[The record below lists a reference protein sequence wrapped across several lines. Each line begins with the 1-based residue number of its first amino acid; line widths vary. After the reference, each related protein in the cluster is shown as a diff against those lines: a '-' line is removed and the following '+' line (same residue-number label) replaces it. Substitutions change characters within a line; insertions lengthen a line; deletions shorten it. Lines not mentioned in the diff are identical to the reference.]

1 MSRPVGEVGSI
12 LGATDCFVIAEIG
25 QAHDGSLGSA
35 HAYIDAVAE
44 AGVDAVKFQTHI
56 AAAES
61 TRHEQFRV
69 KVFPQDSTRFDYWK
83 RMEFTLEQWRGLAE
97 HARACGLEFL
107 STPFSLEAIDLL
119 EQIGV
124 PAYKVGSG
132 DICNDDL
139 LEAIVETGKPVLLS
153 SGMSTYEELDGAV
166 RVFADH
172 NIDFAVFQCTTSYP
186 CSAEEIGYNVL
197 GELKKRYSCPVG
209 LSDHSG
215 TIFPSLAA
223 VALGASVIEVH
234 AVFSKQCFGPD
245 TKSSLDM
252 AELAQLVSG
261 IRFIEKGL
269 NKGIDKNAAAQQRS
283 DTKKLFARSAFYS
296 SDQKAGDVFGAGS
309 YTMKKPGGG
318 LSRADVEHF
327 LGRTLKVNRSRDD
340 FVNGDDF
347 L

>member
-1 MSRPVGEVGSI
+1 MSRPVDKGSKI
-12 LGATDCFVIAEIG
+12 LGATQCFVIAEIG

-35 HAYIDAVAE
+35 HAYIDAVAQ

-69 KVFPQDSTRFDYWK
+69 KVFPQDSTRYDYWK
-83 RMEFTLEQWRGLAE
+83 RMEFTIEQWQGLAE
-97 HARACGLEFL
+97 HARGCGLEFL
-107 STPFSLEAIDLL
+107 STPFSVEAVDLL

-139 LEAIVETGKPVLLS
+139 LEAIVKTGKPVLLS
-153 SGMSTYEELDGAV
+153 SGMSTYDEMDRAV
-166 RVFADH
+166 GLVAGQ
-172 NIDFAVFQCTTSYP
+172 NIDYAVFQCTTSYP
-186 CSAEEIGYNVL
+186 CSAKDIGYNVL
-197 GELKKRYSCPVG
+197 DEFKNRYSCAVG

-223 VALGASVIEVH
+223 VALGASLIEVH

-252 AELAQLVSG
+252 TELAQLVSG
-261 IRFIEKGL
+261 VRFIEKGL
-269 NKGIDKNAAAQQRS
+269 QIEIDKDAAAQQRS
-283 DTKKLFARSAFYS
+283 GTKKMFARSAFYS

-309 YTMKKPGGG
+309 YAMKKPGGG